1 MGSTLSWA
9 LSMCRLGL
17 FVQIKIIFIILF
29 FKLVSLYIVVIFEQ
43 CVCSL
48 MHIFIVSHS

>member
-29 FKLVSLYIVVIFEQ
+29 FKLVSLYTVIILET
-43 CVCSL
+43 VCHVPNPKGSKA
-48 MHIFIVSHS
+48 